1 MLNDGA
7 YPEKATLNF
16 FVDPLGV
23 SGFRLH
29 LLLLGLAVIVLTRA
43 QGRAQRP
50 HGARRSAGAS
60 SPSPW

>member
-23 SGFRLH
+23 TGFRLH
-29 LLLLGLAVIVLTRA
+29 LLLFGLAVIVLTLRRCPHRA
-43 QGRAQRP
+43 GWCA
-50 HGARRSAGAS
+50 GSAGAS
-60 SPSPW
+60 SASR